1 MLLSLL
7 VKDFVIVDSIALDF
21 APGFTVLTGETGA
34 GKSILLDALGLLLGD
49 RAEGSLVREGAEKAE
64 ISAEFDSRQ
73 RPEIKAWLQEN
84 ALSGDDDIVLIRRV
98 LDKSGRSRS
107 FINGQPA
114 TLSQLKQLGEFL
126 VDIHGQHAHQSLVK
140 SEAQRELLDA
150 YAGSTSLARE
160 VHHAWQE
167 WQAARKARSDAD
179 KLSRESEVERERL
192 NWQINELTELGLQ
205 QDEWASLNQ
214 SHSRLANAAELV
226 QSAQYAVDTLSE
238 MEGNCLS
245 VLTQVQTRLSKLA
258 NLDPRLADT
267 LSLLDSVDAELREVV
282 YSLRDYASD
291 IDEDPGQLQQVE
303 SRIDSLM
310 SMARKYRVQPQEL
323 PLKLEDWQTQLAAL
337 EASTDSE
344 ALALAETASLSR
356 YRTLAEA
363 LSGKR
368 RQAAS
373 ELSAR
378 IGKEMQ
384 QLAMS
389 SARFAIELAA
399 LAEPGAHG
407 LESIEYLVAANAGTS
422 LRPLA
427 KVASGGELSRISLA
441 MQVVISQV
449 ASVPTLIFDEVDV
462 GIGGRVAEVI
472 GHMLK
477 QLGQRYQVLC
487 ITHLPQVASCGE
499 QHWQVSKR
507 EDKKRVVSR
516 ITPLEHEQRVLEIA
530 RMLGGAELTQTT
542 RQHAAEM
549 LEMNRATP

>member
-1 MLLSLL
+1 
-7 VKDFVIVDSIALDF
+7 
-21 APGFTVLTGETGA
+21 
-34 GKSILLDALGLLLGD
+34 
-49 RAEGSLVREGAEKAE
+49 
-64 ISAEFDSRQ
+64 
-73 RPEIKAWLQEN
+73 
-84 ALSGDDDIVLIRRV
+84 
-98 LDKSGRSRS
+98 
-107 FINGQPA
+107 
-114 TLSQLKQLGEFL
+114 
-126 VDIHGQHAHQSLVK
+126 
-140 SEAQRELLDA
+140 
-150 YAGSTSLARE
+150 
-160 VHHAWQE
+160 
-167 WQAARKARSDAD
+167 
-179 KLSRESEVERERL
+179 
-192 NWQINELTELGLQ
+192 
-205 QDEWASLNQ
+205 
-214 SHSRLANAAELV
+214 
-226 QSAQYAVDTLSE
+226 

-245 VLTQVQTRLSKLA
+245 VLTQVQSRLSKLA
-258 NLDPRLADT
+258 NLDPLADT

-323 PLKLEDWQTQLAAL
+323 PLKLEDWQAQLATL

-378 IGKEMQ
+378 ISKEMQ

-427 KVASGGELSRISLA
+427 KVASGGELS
-441 MQVVISQV
+441 
-449 ASVPTLIFDEVDV
+449 ASAWPC
-462 GIGGRVAEVI
+462 
-472 GHMLK
+472 K
-477 QLGQRYQVLC
+477 
-487 ITHLPQVASCGE
+487 
-499 QHWQVSKR
+499 
-507 EDKKRVVSR
+507 
-516 ITPLEHEQRVLEIA
+516 
-530 RMLGGAELTQTT
+530 
-542 RQHAAEM
+542 
-549 LEMNRATP
+549 